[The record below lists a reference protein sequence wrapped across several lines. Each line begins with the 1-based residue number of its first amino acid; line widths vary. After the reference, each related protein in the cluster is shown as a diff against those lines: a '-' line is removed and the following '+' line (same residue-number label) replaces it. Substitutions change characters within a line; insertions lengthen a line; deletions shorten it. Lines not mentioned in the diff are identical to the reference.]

1 MKEEQMLNS
10 HPFSQRAEQIL
21 KPKPSPRGE
30 GGEHSGQG
38 APSTGGEGSR
48 PPHATITEPLTRN
61 ERILLALLLTVL
73 TLTVGSVG
81 CRKKAEAAPT
91 SPALKAYDSEPDWND
106 PTRTILLNYQQAQGK
121 RIFYTNCV
129 WCHADATPAGP
140 SNRSNV
146 TPTPPLFNDG
156 DTMNALSDEFM
167 QNTITLG
174 GSAMGKSAM
183 MPPWGRTLSQ
193 DDIRAVIA
201 FERAIAQPPYKPPAR
216 PAPQY
221 GIK

>member
-1 MKEEQMLNS
+1 MKT
-10 HPFSQRAEQIL
+10 R
-21 KPKPSPRGE
+21 
-30 GGEHSGQG
+30 
-38 APSTGGEGSR
+38 T
-48 PPHATITEPLTRN
+48 LTCL
-61 ERILLALLLTVL
+61 LLAFALTPMW
-73 TLTVGSVG
+73 G
-81 CRKKAEAAPT
+81 CRKKVNPVAPN
-91 SPALKAYDSEPDWND
+91 PADKAYDVEPDWND
-106 PTRTILLNYQQAQGK
+106 PQHLIMLNYQQAQGK
-121 RIFYTNCV
+121 RVFYATCV

-140 SNRSNV
+140 SNRSNLN
-146 TPTPPLFNDG
+146 PQPPLFNDG
-156 DTMNALSDEFM
+156 ATMNSLSDEFM

-216 PAPQY
+216 PGPQY